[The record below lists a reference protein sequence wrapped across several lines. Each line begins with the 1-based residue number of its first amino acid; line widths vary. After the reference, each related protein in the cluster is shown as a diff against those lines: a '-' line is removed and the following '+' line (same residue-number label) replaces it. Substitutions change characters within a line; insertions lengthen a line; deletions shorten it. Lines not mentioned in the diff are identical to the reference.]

1 MAVALVLNGIPDL
14 QLSME
19 KGLEA
24 LGILLAD
31 RQNGGCT
38 VTPSGQIA
46 FGIQYRIEHPSH
58 GIETVYLTYYQE
70 ATDALEP
77 GT

>member
-1 MAVALVLNGIPDL
+1 MAVALVLNGVPDL

-24 LGILLAD
+24 LSILLAD
-31 RQNGGCT
+31 RQNGGCL
-38 VTPSGQIA
+38 VTPSSEIG
-46 FGIQYRIEHPSH
+46 FGIQYRIEHPTH

-70 ATDALEP
+70 ATDDLDP